1 MENSNFFFN
10 FINFFIKM
18 KKNRI
23 NLNSFTKNAYNKN
36 SKNSKKINE
45 SSLLKEKTNNKKGKT
60 TPAKTIKIKT
70 NINQKANENKKKE
83 NKSQEISKSKEK
95 QNKKEK
101 EKDKEKNKEKSK
113 ENSKEKSIY
122 KTKEN
127 NKEKKNKE
135 KNKEKKNEK
144 NKNKLLILND
154 KDLKILMKNFNLKRN
169 TSPISSKNFFLKKN
183 TDNENLILKNLNN
196 KSKELQNEI
205 SKINEQKSYMK
216 EEISLNGIK
225 RPYLIDKKPQ
235 IKLIKTLKENSE
247 NLLGKISS
255 VNQLIYEI
263 EKEKNI
269 SSINNISKE
278 NYSENIRKELLFNG
292 FYFNNKKIHK
302 RNKIINLKKQIR
314 NPYIYQE
321 KVNNNSKL
329 SKNNIKNNDDLKKDE
344 SISKIEKN
352 RLSLDNIIL
361 KNRNNGY
368 LYQKMASSFDEK
380 EEIYR
385 KEKIKNKT
393 YEIKKMNKLDI
404 NYNLLKKRIN
414 NLEKLDN
421 LHKMWKD
428 RSDLLPKYVSPFYK
442 QTLEAEE
449 KMKKEEDDKYK
460 KIKTLYESK
469 MNYGKK
475 VNIPP
480 INIFLK
486 KDWNK
491 KEFKLNLNK
500 PKRNSNIIYNN
511 LNITLI
517 KLQKKNNDIESNI
530 NKKNNSATDN
540 NTNLN
545 LSNLKSKKIIK
556 RNSSYSLKNMNN
568 NLYLNK
574 YNDNDTLNKSS
585 GKINNS
591 EGIKNKNFSKLN
603 SKIYPLKEQKNIDDI
618 KNQVEKMEEKY
629 KRGKKLL
636 KVKGGYIKDDKLGD
650 EINELLINSIKRK
663 LDIIE
668 NKNNS

>member
-1 MENSNFFFN
+1 
-10 FINFFIKM
+10 M

-45 SSLLKEKTNNKKGKT
+45 SSLLKEKSNNKKGKT

-135 KNKEKKNEK
+135 KNKEKDKEKKNEK

-292 FYFNNKKIHK
+292 LYINNKKIHK

-321 KVNNNSKL
+321 KVNSNSKL

-393 YEIKKMNKLDI
+393 YEIKKINKLDI

-511 LNITLI
+511 LNIKLI

-585 GKINNS
+585 GKINNI
-591 EGIKNKNFSKLN
+591 EVIKNKNFSKLN
-603 SKIYPLKEQKNIDDI
+603 SKISPLKEQKNIDDI